1 MKTENIVIVG
11 GGSSGWMTA
20 TTLLSQFPNKKVT
33 LIESP
38 NIATVGVGESTLA
51 SINSWCEL
59 VGIKDTDFLTH
70 VDGTFKLSIQFE
82 NFYRKN
88 SGKFHYPFGKPF
100 VEGNS
105 AELNDW
111 YFKKMLYPET
121 PVSDYAECV
130 YPSMAFVSQNKLDRN
145 EDKRLPNFEF
155 FRDAAYQFDA
165 TKLGL
170 WLKEHY
176 CLPKGLNHILS
187 EVKEIPLNEDGIE
200 HLILD
205 DGRKISADLFIDCTG
220 FRSMLMNETLLEPF
234 DSYSDILPNNS
245 AWATKIPY
253 KDKSKELVTY
263 TNCSAIDNG
272 WVWSIPLWSRM
283 GSGYV
288 YSDEFIMDDDALIEF
303 QNHIGHGDELDYK
316 NLKMRIG
323 LHRRLW
329 VKNVIAIGL
338 SAGFIEPLESTGL
351 QLTHDA
357 LFHLVRV
364 LQREHSNQFDRDQFT
379 AVCKTEFREA
389 AEFVAMHFALS
400 QRDDTEY
407 WRHWTN
413 KTVAPELINQT
424 FTPYGAGFSKA
435 VFDVH
440 RKSHFSLT
448 DGIHCIAT
456 GMHWWP
462 TDKPNIIYDQCHG
475 DIDFK
480 ASFEDCVRS
489 LVSRKHKWRESVKA
503 CSTPYMF
510 LKENFYND

>member
-20 TTLLSQFPNKKVT
+20 TTLLSQFPNKKIT

-38 NIATVGVGESTLA
+38 NIATVGVGESTIA
-51 SINSWCEL
+51 SINRWLHL

-70 VDGTFKLSIQFE
+70 VDGTIKLSIQFE
-82 NFYRKN
+82 NFYRKD
-88 SGKFHYPFGKPF
+88 SGKFHYPFGNPF
-100 VEGNS
+100 VEGNV
-105 AELNDW
+105 ADLNDW
-111 YFKKMLYPET
+111 HFKKMLYPET
-121 PVSDYAECV
+121 PVSDYAECH
-130 YPSMAFVSQNKLDRN
+130 YPQMALVSQNKLCKN
-145 EDKRLPNFEF
+145 EDGRLPNFNF
-155 FRDAAYQFDA
+155 LKDAAYQFDA
-165 TKLGL
+165 TKFGL
-170 WLKEHY
+170 WLKDYY

-187 EVKEIPLNEDGIE
+187 EVKEITQNENGIE

-220 FRSMLMNETLLEPF
+220 FTSLLMDKTFLEPF

-245 AWATKIPY
+245 AWTTKIPY
-253 KDKSKELVTY
+253 KNKSREMVSY

-303 QNHIGHGDELDYK
+303 QNHIGYGDELDYK

-323 LHRRLW
+323 IHNRLW

-351 QLTHDA
+351 QLTHDS
-357 LFHLVRV
+357 LFRLVRV
-364 LQREHSNQFDRDQFT
+364 LQRETSNQFDRDQFS
-379 AVCKTEFREA
+379 AIGKADFREI
-389 AEFVAMHFALS
+389 AEFVSLHFALS

-407 WRHWTN
+407 WRHWMN
-413 KTVAPELINQT
+413 KTVAPELINQYYT
-424 FTPYGAGFSKA
+424 PAVNGFTKA
-435 VFDVH
+435 VVDVH
-440 RKSHFSLT
+440 RINHYRGTGGL
-448 DGIHCIAT
+448 HCIGT

-462 TDKPNIIYDQCHG
+462 TDRPSLTYNY
-475 DIDFK
+475 IDFDQLE
-480 ASFEDCVRS
+480 SCTTRLTE
-489 LVSRKHKWRESVKA
+489 RKDVWKKSVKA
-503 CSTPYMF
+503 CRTPYMF